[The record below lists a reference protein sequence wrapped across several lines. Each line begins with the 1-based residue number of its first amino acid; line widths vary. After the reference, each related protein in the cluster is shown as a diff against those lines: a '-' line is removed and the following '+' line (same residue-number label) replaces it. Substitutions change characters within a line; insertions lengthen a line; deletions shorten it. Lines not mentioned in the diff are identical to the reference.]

1 VSTIPE
7 RIKQFNANRLP
18 VYTAMKYEIMA
29 EDPFRFFRGTCH
41 LFYEDLSR
49 AENFPSSPISWICGD
64 LHLEN
69 FGTYKGDNRLIY
81 FDLNDFDEGLLAP
94 AAWEVVRM
102 VTSIFV
108 GCESLGI
115 NKKETRQIADLFLRS
130 YKIHLSSGK
139 ARYLEVETA
148 DGIVRTFLERIA
160 QRKQKELIRQRT
172 EEGKNGRLQ
181 MRIDHV
187 RFFPIDKALRKVLMA
202 HVNHWIQKSLALK
215 VRYQAIDV
223 CFRVAG
229 TGSLGVNRYVF
240 LVQNMEDPRKHLLI
254 DMKEAP
260 PSSVQPW
267 LKVPQPA
274 WASEA
279 ERVVAIQHRMQNINP
294 ALLSTTEFRGAP
306 YVMKEMQP
314 TADKIDFLTVKDR
327 YKDIACV
334 VEDMAFLTA
343 SAQLRSAGRQGA
355 AVPDLL
361 IEFGQDSY
369 WQASLLE
376 YATQYASQVKKDY
389 QEYFTAYKA
398 GFFE

>member
-1 VSTIPE
+1 
-7 RIKQFNANRLP
+7 
-18 VYTAMKYEIMA
+18 MKYETMA

-41 LFYEDLSR
+41 LFYEDLSH
-49 AENFPSSPISWICGD
+49 AGSFPSSPVSWICGD

-102 VTSIFV
+102 MTSIFV

-115 NKKETRQIADLFLRS
+115 NKKETLQIADLFLRS
-130 YKIHLSSGK
+130 YALHLSSGK
-139 ARYLEVETA
+139 ARYLEQETA
-148 DGIVRTFLERIA
+148 NGIVRTFLERIA
-160 QRKQKELIRQRT
+160 QRKQKELVRQRT

-181 MRIDHV
+181 LRIDHV
-187 RFFPIDKALRKVLMA
+187 RFFPIDKVLRKELMA
-202 HVNHWIQKSLALK
+202 HVNQWMHKSPVLK
-215 VRYQAIDV
+215 DRYQAVDA

-229 TGSLGVNRYVF
+229 TGSLGVSRYVF
-240 LVQNMEDPRKHLLI
+240 LVRNTEDDRKHLLI

-260 PSSVQPW
+260 ASSVQPW
-267 LKVPQPA
+267 IRIPQPV
-274 WASEA
+274 WPSEA
-279 ERVVAIQHRMQNINP
+279 DRVVAIQHRMQNINP
-294 ALLSTTEFRGAP
+294 ALLSTTLFRGLP

-355 AVPDLL
+355 AVPDQL
-361 IEFGQDSY
+361 IEFGQDTL
-369 WQASLLE
+369 WQAPLLE
-376 YATQYASQVKKDY
+376 YATQYAAQVKKDY
-389 QEYFTAYKA
+389 QEYFTAYKSGYFA
-398 GFFE
+398 